1 MKSGAAGRHK
11 DRTGILSFEP
21 LLGSAIPCSEV
32 VRRILGTQFSVAD
45 VPSIERQLPGVE
57 ALDLDHAFF
66 HAPKRRLQPTSVC

>member
-1 MKSGAAGRHK
+1 MKRGAAGRHK

-32 VRRILGTQFSVAD
+32 VAD
-45 VPSIERQLPGVE
+45 VPSIERQLPGVQ

-66 HAPKRRLQPTSVC
+66 QTAPKRRLQPTSVC